1 MTPSKSDTLRRNVY
15 DPRVR
20 QLVRATGNPD
30 LFPELKV
37 PRSTTA
43 GWLRGEFKPALGA
56 ETTSRTEA
64 QLYAEVAKLK
74 RRVRVLASVMRLLL
88 VLVRVTGCRL
98 KGDRLPDGKAKAE
111 LLGAIK
117 VARKTL
123 PLKSVVRVLG
133 LSASRYHAWRQLDAT
148 CGLTDRPS
156 CPRMHPAQ
164 LTAQETATIKD
175 MVTSIEYRHMPTS
188 TLAVHAQRVGR
199 VFASAS
205 TWARLVR
212 ARGWRRPR
220 SRLYPP
226 KPKVGLRARMPN
238 EIWHLDVTVL
248 RLLDGTKLY
257 LHAVLDNFS
266 RRILAW
272 HLAEKLSPSTTCL
285 VLAGAA
291 KHLCSESGPVS
302 VITDSGVENVNGT
315 VNEFLFGGI
324 LRRVLAQVEI
334 VESNSMIEAWWRG
347 LRHQWLYLN
356 TLDTVAAVRRLVG
369 FYAQQFN
376 EVMPHSA
383 LKGRTPDEV
392 YFGQGTDIQIAL
404 AVARKATRAERLAS
418 NRAVTCEM
426 CMASEAP
433 AVTVNQAA

>member
-1 MTPSKSDTLRRNVY
+1 MMADRSARAVPGRYATWVTPSKSDTLRRNVY

-30 LFPELKV
+30 LFPELKI

-56 ETTSRTEA
+56 ETTSRTEV

-74 RRVRVLASVMRLLL
+74 RRVQVLATVMRLLL

-123 PLKSVVRVLG
+123 PLKLVVRVLG

-156 CPRMHPAQ
+156 CPRIHPAQ

-188 TLAVHAQRVGR
+188 TLAVYAQRAGK

-220 SRLYPP
+220 ARLYPP

-238 EIWHLDVTVL
+238 GIWHLDVTVL

-291 KHLCSESGPVS
+291 KHLRSETGPVS

-315 VNEFLFGGI
+315 GASTNSFSVASCSEC
-324 LRRVLAQVEI
+324 LRR
-334 VESNSMIEAWWRG
+334 
-347 LRHQWLYLN
+347 LR
-356 TLDTVAAVRRLVG
+356 
-369 FYAQQFN
+369 
-376 EVMPHSA
+376 
-383 LKGRTPDEV
+383 
-392 YFGQGTDIQIAL
+392 
-404 AVARKATRAERLAS
+404 
-418 NRAVTCEM
+418 
-426 CMASEAP
+426 
-433 AVTVNQAA
+433 